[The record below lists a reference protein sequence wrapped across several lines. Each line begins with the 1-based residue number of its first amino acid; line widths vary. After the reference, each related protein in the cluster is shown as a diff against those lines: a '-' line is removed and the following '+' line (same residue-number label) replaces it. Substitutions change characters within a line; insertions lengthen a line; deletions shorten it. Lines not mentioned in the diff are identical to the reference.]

1 VYLAQR
7 QDATPARKNEIAKA
21 EGISPDYVEQIL
33 VRLRASKLVSSHRGV
48 KGGFL
53 LAKPA
58 DRITV
63 ADVVETL
70 EGPIQLVSACEDGP
84 CARASQCVTRDV
96 WKEATR
102 ALVQV
107 LASKTIEE
115 LKNEAAAH
123 TRARQ
128 TNYDI

>member
-1 VYLAQR
+1 
-7 QDATPARKNEIAKA
+7 
-21 EGISPDYVEQIL
+21 
-33 VRLRASKLVSSHRGV
+33 
-48 KGGFL
+48 
-53 LAKPA
+53 
-58 DRITV
+58 
-63 ADVVETL
+63 
-70 EGPIQLVSACEDGP
+70 
-84 CARASQCVTRDV
+84 VTRDV

-123 TRARQ
+123 ARARQ